1 MNFVFANYLSQNA
14 DFFDTALDTVQYTHQ
29 YWIFLLPVLGAMADI
44 ITGWIQASINATW
57 DSTKMRKGLFRKGGE
72 LLVVVLAFVTEY
84 ALQVAA
90 QAHVATFLSIY
101 IVIMEALSVL
111 ENLDQAGVPIPPII
125 RDRLGKVK
133 HDMDGG
139 ADNA

>member
-1 MNFVFANYLSQNA
+1 MNLAFANYLSQNA

>member
-1 MNFVFANYLSQNA
+1 MNLTFATYLSQNA
-14 DFFDTALDTVQYTHQ
+14 DFLDTALDTVQYTHQ

>member
-1 MNFVFANYLSQNA
+1 MNLAFATYLSQNA

-72 LLVVVLAFVTEY
+72 LLMVVLAFVTEY

>member
-1 MNFVFANYLSQNA
+1 MNLAFATYLSQNA
-14 DFFDTALDTVQYTHQ
+14 DFVDTALDTVQYTHQ
-29 YWIFLLPVLGAMADI
+29 YWIFLLPVLGAFADI
-44 ITGWIQASINATW
+44 VTGWIQASINATW

-90 QAHVATFLSIY
+90 QAHIATFLSIY

-133 HDMDGG
+133 HDMDGEG
-139 ADNA
+139 QA

>member
-1 MNFVFANYLSQNA
+1 MNLAFANYLSQNVG
-14 DFFDTALDTVQYTHQ
+14 FLTEALENVQYTHP
-29 YWIFLLPVLGAMADI
+29 YWIFLLPVILAGADI

-84 ALQVAA
+84 ALEVAA
-90 QAHVATFLSIY
+90 HAHIATFASVY
-101 IVIMEALSVL
+101 IIVMEALSVL
-111 ENLDQAGVPIPPII
+111 KNLDQAGVPIPPII

-133 HDMDGG
+133 HELDGEG
-139 ADNA
+139 QA

>member
-1 MNFVFANYLSQNA
+1 MNLAFANYLSQNA

-133 HDMDGG
+133 HDLDGEG
-139 ADNA
+139 QA

>member
-1 MNFVFANYLSQNA
+1 MESIREISF
-14 DFFDTALDTVQYTHQ
+14 THR
-29 YWIFLLPVLGAMADI
+29 YWILFLPLFLMAADV
-44 ITGWIQASINATW
+44 ITGWIQATINETW

-84 ALQVAA
+84 ALEVAA
-90 QAHVATFLSIY
+90 QAHIATFLSIY

-111 ENLDQAGVPIPPII
+111 ENLDQAGRPLPAVI

-133 HDMDGG
+133 HELDGEG
-139 ADNA
+139 QA

>member
-1 MNFVFANYLSQNA
+1 MNLAFANYLYQNA
-14 DFFDTALDTVQYTHQ
+14 DFLDTALDSVQYTHS
-29 YWIFLLPVLGAMADI
+29 YWIFLLPVLGAFADI
-44 ITGWIQASINATW
+44 VTGWIQASINSTW

-90 QAHVATFLSIY
+90 QAHIATFLSIY

-139 ADNA
+139 VDNA

>member
-1 MNFVFANYLSQNA
+1 LNLAFANYLYQNA
-14 DFFDTALDTVQYTHQ
+14 DFVDTALDTVQYTHQ
-29 YWIFLLPVLGAMADI
+29 YWIFLMPLILAGADI
-44 ITGWIQASINATW
+44 VTGWIQASINATW

-84 ALQVAA
+84 ALEVAA
-90 QAHVATFLSIY
+90 HAHIATFASVY
-101 IVIMEALSVL
+101 IIVMESLSVL

>member
-1 MNFVFANYLSQNA
+1 MNLAFATYLSQNA
-14 DFFDTALDTVQYTHQ
+14 DFVDTALDSVRYTHQ
-29 YWIFLLPVLGAMADI
+29 YWIFLLPVLGAFADI
-44 ITGWIQASINATW
+44 VTGWIQASINSTW

-133 HDMDGG
+133 HELDGEG
-139 ADNA
+139 QA

>member
-1 MNFVFANYLSQNA
+1 MNLAFATYLSQNA

-90 QAHVATFLSIY
+90 QAHIATFLSIY

-133 HDMDGG
+133 HELDGEG
-139 ADNA
+139 QA

>member
-1 MNFVFANYLSQNA
+1 MNMIFANYLYQNA
-14 DFFDTALDTVQYTHQ
+14 DFLDTALDTVQYTHQ
-29 YWIFLLPVLGAMADI
+29 YWIFLMPLILAGADI
-44 ITGWIQASINATW
+44 VTGWIQASINATW

-72 LLVVVLAFVTEY
+72 LLVVVIAFVTEY
-84 ALQVAA
+84 ALEVAA
-90 QAHVATFLSIY
+90 HAHIATFASVY
-101 IVIMEALSVL
+101 IIVMEALSVL

-139 ADNA
+139 VDNA

>member
-1 MNFVFANYLSQNA
+1 MNLAFATYLSQNA
-14 DFFDTALDTVQYTHQ
+14 DFLDTALDTMQYTHQ
-29 YWIFLLPVLGAMADI
+29 YWVFLLPVIGAMADI

>member
-1 MNFVFANYLSQNA
+1 MNLAFATYLSQNA

-133 HDMDGG
+133 HELDGEG
-139 ADNA
+139 QA

>member
-1 MNFVFANYLSQNA
+1 MNIAFANYLSQNA

-29 YWIFLLPVLGAMADI
+29 YWIFLLPVLGAFADI
-44 ITGWIQASINATW
+44 VTGWIQASINATW

-90 QAHVATFLSIY
+90 QAHIATFLSIY

-133 HDMDGG
+133 HELDGEG
-139 ADNA
+139 QA

>member
-1 MNFVFANYLSQNA
+1 MNFVFANYLYQNA
-14 DFFDTALDTVQYTHQ
+14 DFLDTALDTVQYTHQ

-90 QAHVATFLSIY
+90 QAHIATFLSIY
-101 IVIMEALSVL
+101 IVIMEALSVF

-133 HDMDGG
+133 HELDGEG
-139 ADNA
+139 QA

>member
-1 MNFVFANYLSQNA
+1 MNLAFINYLTANA
-14 DFFDTALDTVQYTHQ
+14 DFLDTALDAVQYTHE
-29 YWIFLLPVLGAMADI
+29 YWIFLLPLLGAIADI
-44 ITGWIQASINATW
+44 VTGWIQASINATW
-57 DSTKMRKGLFRKGGE
+57 DSTKMRKGLFRKAGE

-90 QAHVATFLSIY
+90 QAHVETFLSIY

-125 RDRLGKVK
+125 RDKLGKVK
-133 HDMDGG
+133 HEFDGERQ
-139 ADNA
+139 

>member
-1 MNFVFANYLSQNA
+1 MNIALINCLSANTEFLH
-14 DFFDTALDTVQYTHQ
+14 DALDTVQYTHA
-29 YWIFLLPVLGAMADI
+29 YWIFLLPVIGAAADI
-44 ITGWIQASINATW
+44 ITGWIQASVNSTW

-72 LLVVVLAFVTEY
+72 LLVVVLAFITEY

-101 IVIMEALSVL
+101 IVVMESLSVL
-111 ENLDQAGVPIPPII
+111 ENLDQAGIPLPGII
-125 RDRLGKVK
+125 RDKLGKVK
-133 HDMDGG
+133 QDMDGG

>member
-1 MNFVFANYLSQNA
+1 MNLAFATYLSQNA
-14 DFFDTALDTVQYTHQ
+14 DFVDTALDSVQYTHQ
-29 YWIFLLPVLGAMADI
+29 YWIFLLPVLGAFADI
-44 ITGWIQASINATW
+44 VTGWIQASINATW

-139 ADNA
+139 VDNA

>member
-1 MNFVFANYLSQNA
+1 MEFIREISF
-14 DFFDTALDTVQYTHQ
+14 THR
-29 YWIFLLPVLGAMADI
+29 YWILFLPLFLMAADV
-44 ITGWIQASINATW
+44 ITGWIQASVNSTW

-72 LLVVVLAFVTEY
+72 LLVIVLAFITEY

-101 IVIMEALSVL
+101 IVIMESLSVL
-111 ENLDQAGVPIPPII
+111 ENLDQAGIPLPGII
-125 RDRLGKVK
+125 RDKLGKVK
-133 HDMDGG
+133 QDMDGG

>member
-1 MNFVFANYLSQNA
+1 MNLAFANYLSQNA

-133 HDMDGG
+133 HGLDGEG
-139 ADNA
+139 QA

>member
-1 MNFVFANYLSQNA
+1 MNLAFATYLSQNA
-14 DFFDTALDTVQYTHQ
+14 DFLDTALDTVQYTHQ

-90 QAHVATFLSIY
+90 QAHIATFLSIY

-133 HDMDGG
+133 HELDGEG
-139 ADNA
+139 QA

>member
-1 MNFVFANYLSQNA
+1 MNLAFATYLSQNA
-14 DFFDTALDTVQYTHQ
+14 DFVDTALDSVQYTHQ
-29 YWIFLLPVLGAMADI
+29 YWIFLLPVLGAFADI
-44 ITGWIQASINATW
+44 VTGWIQASINATW

-133 HDMDGG
+133 HELDGEG
-139 ADNA
+139 QA

>member
-1 MNFVFANYLSQNA
+1 MNFVFANYLYQNA
-14 DFFDTALDTVQYTHQ
+14 DFLDTALDTVQYTHQ
-29 YWIFLLPVLGAMADI
+29 YWIFLMPLILAGADI

-125 RDRLGKVK
+125 RDKLGKVK
-133 HDMDGG
+133 HELDGEG
-139 ADNA
+139 QA

>member
-1 MNFVFANYLSQNA
+1 MNLTFATYLSQNA
-14 DFFDTALDTVQYTHQ
+14 DFLDTALDTVQYTHQ

-84 ALQVAA
+84 ALHVAA
-90 QAHVATFLSIY
+90 QAHIATFLSIY

-133 HDMDGG
+133 HEFDGEG
-139 ADNA
+139 QA

>member
-1 MNFVFANYLSQNA
+1 MNLAFATYLSQNA
-14 DFFDTALDTVQYTHQ
+14 DFLDTALDTVQYTHQ

>member
-1 MNFVFANYLSQNA
+1 
-14 DFFDTALDTVQYTHQ
+14 VQYTHQ
-29 YWIFLLPVLGAMADI
+29 YWIFLLPVLGAFADI
-44 ITGWIQASINATW
+44 VTGWIQASINATW

-139 ADNA
+139 VDNA